1 MAALAAGGRGE
12 WRGSPRAG
20 VRFVVDGGDGRAG
33 VGVALLPL
41 RMFEQE
47 LAEGRLL
54 QPFSTTLE
62 LGRYWLTRLRSRA
75 EREPAKRFRE
85 WLQAQAR

>member
-1 MAALAAGGRGE
+1 LV
-12 WRGSPRAG
+12 P
-20 VRFVVDGGDGRAG
+20 FFF
-33 VGVALLPL
+33 
-41 RMFEQE
+41 FEQE

-75 EREPAKRFRE
+75 EREPARRFRE
-85 WLQAQAR
+85 WLQAQGA